1 MLGDQSAAGPFEKHL
16 RDALALNRERAG
28 YYADVSAGASRP
40 ISRTLIAA
48 ELVLLPVARW
58 FDYHATP
65 YHEAGIPI
73 LEALFVPISSVP
85 PVSTGAS
92 RLPSDRQSTRLRP
105 ADIRRHVGS
114 AYRSGSFAAAATAL
128 TSELATLRNDPHVNC
143 LVRHLLESAHR
154 LASLAPANLALAR
167 DRGLASPAT
176 LLAQLF
182 WLHLWG
188 LTAAA
193 ALDRRARPLQERGIP
208 ILEQDLPPISEAT

>member
-1 MLGDQSAAGPFEKHL
+1 VLSDASAAGPFEKHL
-16 RDALALNRERAG
+16 RDALALNRKRADS
-28 YYADVSAGASRP
+28 YAELSAGASRP

-65 YHEAGIPI
+65 YHAAGIPV
-73 LEALFVPISSVP
+73 LETLFVPIATVP
-85 PVSTGAS
+85 AMSTS
-92 RLPSDRQSTRLRP
+92 RNRLPGDRHSTCLRA

-114 AYRSGSFAAAATAL
+114 AYRCGSFAAAATAL
-128 TSELATLRNDPHVNC
+128 DIELATLRDDPHFNC

-154 LASLAPANLALAR
+154 LACLAPAHLALAR
-167 DRGLASPAT
+167 ERGLASPST
-176 LLAQLF
+176 LLGQLL

-193 ALDRRARPLQERGIP
+193 ALDKRARPLQEQGIA
-208 ILEQDLPPISEAT
+208 ILEQDLPPIPGAP